1 MKPRVWPQLRS
12 RWLFLLFFV
21 LLVITASR
29 ANTVSVGCAGSS
41 GTFDFTSVN
50 DAVNFLSSLG
60 KHDHAIVIS
69 GTCTETV
76 VLDDW
81 DNLLLVGNTGAG
93 IFAPASPGSNIGI
106 IEILHS
112 KRISVSGLDLR
123 GTGTSGPSP
132 MFVLDS
138 SVNIFQCTLEN
149 GGVLAGGGMFVQ
161 GHSNVGLSGTTVQ
174 NNSPNGIRV
183 DGPATVQVGSVDT
196 TLEPTPSVIQG
207 SPVGLEARGSGLVGV
222 SGNSIIQNNGVGVR
236 VSGGQ
241 AVFCCGDGQRQ
252 VLNNQVGVALETGG
266 KLETIGPVL
275 MQGNAAFGVRILGGR
290 ATIGD
295 GNTIQQN
302 GAGVL
307 VRASSSLNLSGGAV
321 VNNSGPGITVRDGS
335 SAIIT
340 GESVSGNADGVRV
353 LILSSAA
360 VSGPNTIVGNTGT
373 DLACTPDSLGYG
385 DKTAVGTLHC
395 PNFGVDPLPGP

>member
-1 MKPRVWPQLRS
+1 MNTKPRLQLSS
-12 RWLFLLFFV
+12 RWLFLLLFV
-21 LLVITASR
+21 FLVAMQSR
-29 ANTVSVGCAGSS
+29 ANVVTVGCASSS

-50 DAVNFLSSLG
+50 DAVNFLSTLG
-60 KHDHAIVIS
+60 QHDHAIVIS

-81 DNLLLVGNTGAG
+81 DNLLLIGNSGAG
-93 IFAPASPGSNIGI
+93 IFAPANPGSNIGI

-112 KRISVSGLDLR
+112 KRMRVSGLDLR

-138 SVNIFQCTLEN
+138 SVSVFQCTLEN
-149 GGVLAGGGMFVQ
+149 GGILAGGGMFVQ
-161 GHSNVGLSGTTVQ
+161 GHSNVGLSGTIVQ

-183 DGPATVQVGSVDT
+183 DGPATVQVGSVNT

-207 SPVGLEARGSGLVGV
+207 NPVGLDARGSGLVGI

-252 VLNNQVGVALETGG
+252 VLNNQVGIALDTGG

-275 MQGNAAFGVRILGGR
+275 VQGNAAFGVRIVGGR
-290 ATIGD
+290 ATIGG
-295 GNTIQQN
+295 GNTIQLN
-302 GAGVL
+302 GVGIL
-307 VRASSSLNLSGGAV
+307 VRASSTLNLSAGVV
-321 VNNSGPGITVRDGS
+321 VNNSGPGITVRDAS
-335 SAIIT
+335 SAIIS

-360 VSGPNTIVGNTGT
+360 VTGPNTIVGNNGT
-373 DLACTPDSLGYG
+373 DLACTADSLGYG
-385 DKTAVGTLHC
+385 DKAAIGTLHC

>member
-1 MKPRVWPQLRS
+1 MKPKFWLQLS
-12 RWLFLLFFV
+12 FRWLFLLFFA
-21 LLVITASR
+21 LSAIKASQ
-29 ANTVSVGCAGSS
+29 ADTVSVGCSGSS
-41 GTFDFTSVN
+41 GTFDFTTVN
-50 DAVNFLSSLG
+50 DAVNFLSTLG

-81 DNLLLVGNTGAG
+81 DNLLLIGNTGAG
-93 IFAPASPGSNIGI
+93 IFAPANPGSNIGI

-112 KRISVSGLDLR
+112 KRIRVSGLDLR

-132 MFVLDS
+132 IFVLDS
-138 SVNIFQCTLEN
+138 SVSVFQCTLEN

-196 TLEPTPSVIQG
+196 ALEPTPSVIQG
-207 SPVGLEARGSGLVGV
+207 NPVGLEARGSGLVGI

-252 VLNNQVGVALETGG
+252 VLNNQVGIALVTGG

-275 MQGNAAFGVRILGGR
+275 VQGNAGFGVRIVGGS

-302 GAGVL
+302 GAGIL
-307 VRASSSLNLSGGAV
+307 VRASSSLNLFGGAV
-321 VNNSGPGITVRDGS
+321 VNNSGPGITVRDAS
-335 SAIIT
+335 SAIIN
-340 GESVSGNADGVRV
+340 G
-353 LILSSAA
+353 
-360 VSGPNTIVGNTGT
+360 
-373 DLACTPDSLGYG
+373 
-385 DKTAVGTLHC
+385 
-395 PNFGVDPLPGP
+395 